1 MNNTACP
8 LCQRSESETLFEIP
22 DSAGVKYLI
31 NKCRN
36 CDAVYTYFEDNIDVN
51 EFYDGKDYTV
61 KDTRDSIFFKIQK
74 AEYGSVINTIL
85 NNIDSKTPSILD
97 FGSGKGLFLHFAAL
111 KGCHV
116 KGIESSQPRAE
127 YARKYFGIDINTDY
141 YTSGSV
147 FNTSFDVI
155 TMFHVLEHLPNPSEL
170 MENLVKSNLK
180 PGGMLVAEVPNFG
193 SWQSKWAGNRWL
205 HLDVP
210 RHLTHFTD
218 STLEKIT
225 NNADCRIIKRE
236 YYSIHLGIVGMVQS
250 IFTWF
255 GYKGFLIADLKE
267 NKTWTLKAKV
277 VVVLPFAVILES
289 LAVLFKKGGIIRFY
303 AVYEPKNEQAEVHN
317 KNVVSR

>member
-1 MNNTACP
+1 
-8 LCQRSESETLFEIP
+8 
-22 DSAGVKYLI
+22 LI
-31 NKCRN
+31 SRCRN
-36 CDAVYTYFEDNIDVN
+36 CNAVFTIFDEDIDVN

-74 AEYGSVINTIL
+74 AEYGSVINTIHKIT
-85 NNIDSKTPSILD
+85 NKQTPSILD

-111 KGCHV
+111 KGCEV
-116 KGIESSQPRAE
+116 KGIESSKPRAE
-127 YARKYFGIDINTDY
+127 YARKHFGLDINTDY

-147 FNTSFDVI
+147 FNSSFDVI
-155 TMFHVLEHLPNPSEL
+155 TMFHVLEHLQNPSEL
-170 MENLVKSNLK
+170 MSNLVKSNLK
-180 PGGMLVAEVPNFG
+180 PGGLVISEVPNFD

-218 STLEKIT
+218 SSLEKIIE
-225 NNADCRIIKRE
+225 NAGCRIIKKE

-267 NKTWTLKAKV
+267 NKSW
-277 VVVLPFAVILES
+277 VLLAQVLIALPLAILLEG
-289 LAVLFKKGGIIRFY
+289 LAVLFKKGGIIRCY
-303 AVYEPKNEQAEVHN
+303 AVYEPKDERSGIAN
-317 KNVVSR
+317 KNNLPE